1 MNVYDFDKTIF
12 PRDSTAAFYLWCLRR
27 WPRSL
32 VSLPRTAAAFALL
45 GLRLRPKTRCKEIF
59 YGFLR
64 HVPPDAPALF
74 WQKHLEGIYPW
85 YTAQKQPDDVIIS
98 ASPEFLLRPAA
109 EALGVQLIASRVDPS
124 DGKTEGLNCHG
135 EEKVRRF
142 RALYPEAAVDRF
154 YSDSLS
160 DSPMA
165 RLAREAFQIKKGRL
179 FPWPEQEKT
188 GPETP

>member
-1 MNVYDFDKTIF
+1 MNAYDFDKTIF
-12 PRDSTAAFYLWCLRR
+12 PKDSTAAFYLWCLRR
-27 WPRSL
+27 WPRCL
-32 VSLPRTAAAFALL
+32 LSLPRTAFAFALL

-64 HVPPDAPALF
+64 HVPEEAPAQF
-74 WQKHLEGIYPW
+74 WQEHLDGICPW
-85 YTAQKQPDDVIIS
+85 YLAQRQPDDVIIS

-109 EALGVQLIASRVDPS
+109 EALGFALIASRVDPRT
-124 DGKTEGLNCHG
+124 GKTEGLNCHG

-142 RALYPEAAVDRF
+142 RALYPEAAVERF

-165 RLAREAFQIKKGRL
+165 ALAGEAFLVCGDRRE
-179 FPWPEQEKT
+179 PWP
-188 GPETP
+188 